1 MVSLTNLKILK
12 DHIYIPKN
20 HSTFY
25 YFNTFY
31 IKIFKEEESIEI
43 LKIIC
48 LIENT
53 QLLLNM
59 LEENIS
65 QELSIKNID
74 ETRNCFLEE
83 IKQNELMSRKHQK
96 FVHL

>member
-1 MVSLTNLKILK
+1 MVSLKNLKILK
-12 DHIYIPKN
+12 DHIYSPKN

-53 QLLLNM
+53 QLLLNI

>member
-1 MVSLTNLKILK
+1 
-12 DHIYIPKN
+12 
-20 HSTFY
+20 
-25 YFNTFY
+25 
-31 IKIFKEEESIEI
+31 
-43 LKIIC
+43 
-48 LIENT
+48 
-53 QLLLNM
+53 M